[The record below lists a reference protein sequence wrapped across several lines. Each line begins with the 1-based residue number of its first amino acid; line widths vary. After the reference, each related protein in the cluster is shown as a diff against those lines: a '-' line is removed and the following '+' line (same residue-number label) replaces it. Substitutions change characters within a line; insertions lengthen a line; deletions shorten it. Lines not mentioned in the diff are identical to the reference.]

1 MKIGNILV
9 IAAVGYILY
18 ELFIKK
24 SGTVTTG
31 DNIAANLGTPQF
43 NEQGQRIPYFYA
55 LANYD
60 GTAIFKLVNEATGE
74 MQEMSSTL
82 PKAAKVSVFDTLG
95 QYYKIDCDGLY
106 VKANSVTPLK

>member
-1 MKIGNILV
+1 MKIGNI
-9 IAAVGYILY
+9 IAIAIVGYLAY
-18 ELFIKK
+18 ELLFKK
-24 SGTVTTG
+24 STTVTNG
-31 DNIAANLGTPQF
+31 SSIQQNLGTPQF

-82 PKAAKVSVFDTLG
+82 PKAAKVSVFDKLG

-106 VKANSVTPLK
+106 VKANSVTPIK

>member
-18 ELFIKK
+18 ELLLKK
-24 SGTVTTG
+24 DTVSTS
-31 DNIAANLGTPQF
+31 DNVTQNLGTPQF
-43 NEQGQRIPYFYA
+43 NEQGQRMPYFYA

-82 PKAAKVSVFDTLG
+82 PKAAKVSVFDTMG
-95 QYYKIDCDGLY
+95 EYYKIDCDGLY
-106 VKANSVTPLK
+106 VKANSVTALK